1 MNKRQGKKANKEIL
15 NDLKELS
22 RIHKVL
28 SELGVI
34 NINANW
40 GFVECH
46 LLLENLVRL
55 PFISKKEIELVD
67 YDDASIPFEARCSYN
82 DVQFFSLVS
91 YGYLEK
97 YFPEKIK
104 QSKNYIEIA
113 GVKYLKES
121 AN

>member
-34 NINANW
+34 NINANE

-46 LLLENLVRL
+46 LLLADFVRL
-55 PFISKKEIELVD
+55 PFISKREIKLVD
-67 YDDASIPFEARCSYN
+67 YGDTHIPFEARYSCN
-82 DVQFFSLVS
+82 GVEFFSLVS
-91 YGYLEK
+91 FEQVRK

-104 QSKNYIEIA
+104 QSQNYIEIA